1 MMANGQQIA
10 EENHAAFLAWAA
22 GKSDRDFREYVHRGK
37 LKRSEIAT
45 ECGFGKSALTQN
57 PAIRSALDN
66 LETELRAAGVLPP
79 LVVSLPA
86 GQKAEPALRDPSAKQ
101 RQRDGQRL
109 NSLEQ
114 ENAALRAELQAAKQ
128 MLDRHALINEF
139 LEETG
144 RMPR

>member
-1 MMANGQQIA
+1 MNGQQVA
-10 EENHAAFLAWAA
+10 KENFATFMAWVAS
-22 GKSDRDFREYVHRGK
+22 KSDVDFREYVHRGQ

-57 PAIRSALDN
+57 PAIRSALEN
-66 LETELRAAGVLPP
+66 LEAELRAAGVLPP
-79 LVVSLPA
+79 LAASQSA
-86 GQKAEPALRDPSAKQ
+86 GQKLEPALRDANAKQ

-114 ENAALRAELQAAKQ
+114 ENAALRAELQEAKR
-128 MLDRHALINEF
+128 MLERHALVTEF

-144 RMPR
+144 RFPR

>member
-1 MMANGQQIA
+1 MANGQQVA
-10 EENHAAFLAWAA
+10 EQNHAAFMAWVS
-22 GKSDRDFREYVHRGK
+22 GKSDGDFREYVHRGK

-57 PAIRSALDN
+57 PAIRSALEN
-66 LETELRAAGVLPP
+66 LETELRESGVLPP
-79 LVVSLPA
+79 LSMSLPT
-86 GQKAEPALRDPSAKQ
+86 GQKAEPAMRDPSAKQ
-101 RQRDGQRL
+101 RQRDGLRL

-128 MLDRHALINEF
+128 MLDRNTLMNEF

>member
-1 MMANGQQIA
+1 MANGQQIA
-10 EENHAAFLAWAA
+10 EENLAAFLAWSTS
-22 GKSDRDFREYVHRGK
+22 KSDGDFKEYVHRGK

-57 PAIRSALDN
+57 PAIRSALEN
-66 LETELRAAGVLPP
+66 LEVELRATGILPP
-79 LVVSLPA
+79 LVASLPA
-86 GQKAEPALRDPSAKQ
+86 SQRPEPALRDTEAKQ
-101 RQRDGQRL
+101 RRQDGQRL

>member
-1 MMANGQQIA
+1 MANGQQIA
-10 EENHAAFLAWAA
+10 EENHAAFLAWVAC
-22 GKSDRDFREYVHRGK
+22 KSDVDFKEYVFRGK
-37 LKRSEIAT
+37 LKRTEIAA

-57 PAIRSALDN
+57 PAIRSALES
-66 LETELRAAGVLPP
+66 LEEELRAAGVLPP
-79 LVVSLPA
+79 MTTSLPP
-86 GQKAEPALRDPSAKQ
+86 GQRTEPPMRDTDAKQ
-101 RQRDGQRL
+101 RRQDGQRL

-128 MLDRHALINEF
+128 MLDRYTLMTEF

>member
-1 MMANGQQIA
+1 MANGQQIA
-10 EENHAAFLAWAA
+10 EENLAAFLAWTSS
-22 GKSDRDFREYVHRGK
+22 KTDLDFREYVHRGK

-57 PAIRSALDN
+57 PAIRLALEN
-66 LETELRAAGVLPP
+66 LETELRAAGVLPIMET
-79 LVVSLPA
+79 SLPA
-86 GQKAEPALRDPSAKQ
+86 GQRAEPAQRDPNAKQ

-128 MLDRHALINEF
+128 MLDRHALITEF

>member
-1 MMANGQQIA
+1 MANGQQIA
-10 EENHAAFLAWAA
+10 EQNHAAFLAWATS
-22 GKSDRDFREYVHRGK
+22 KSDGDFREYVHRGK
-37 LKRSEIAT
+37 LKRSEIAA

-57 PAIRSALDN
+57 PAIRAA
-66 LETELRAAGVLPP
+66 LETLENELRAAGVLAP
-79 LVVSLPA
+79 LVASLPA
-86 GQKAEPALRDPSAKQ
+86 GQKAEPPLRDGDAKQ
-101 RQRDGQRL
+101 RRQDSQRL

-128 MLDRHALINEF
+128 MLDRHTLMTEF

>member
-1 MMANGQQIA
+1 MANGQQVGK
-10 EENHAAFLAWAA
+10 ESFAAFMAWAA
-22 GKSDRDFREYVHRGK
+22 SKTDVDFREYVYRGQ
-37 LKRSEIAT
+37 LKRSEIAK
-45 ECGFGKSALTQN
+45 ECGFGQRAITQN
-57 PAIRSALDN
+57 PAIRSALTN
-66 LETELRAAGVLPP
+66 LEAELRAAGVLPP
-79 LVVSLPA
+79 LVASLPP
-86 GQKAEPALRDPSAKQ
+86 GQKAEPALRDTGAKQ

-139 LEETG
+139 LVETG